1 MTLPMISMPG
11 WEDVH
16 ASGTK
21 VEWGSDLPLLP
32 LGDQPWL
39 YGLHNR
45 GYLCDGKRK
54 KPQFCGKEKIGED
67 FIDTFCGFSWVVP
80 ESVGP
85 PSYPSYKLVYNIL
98 QPYDCNPNS
107 L

>member
-1 MTLPMISMPG
+1 MPG

-32 LGDQPWL
+32 LGGDQPWL
-39 YGLHNR
+39 YGPHNR
-45 GYLCDGKRK
+45 GYLCDGNEK
-54 KPQFCGKEKIGED
+54 KKTQFCGKQKIAED

-85 PSYPSYKLVYNIL
+85 PSYKLVVNQHFTTL
-98 QPYDCNPNS
+98 
-107 L
+107 LL